1 MEIDL
6 RNLPLG
12 HVYSSYDLDRMKA
25 SLIMKDINKINE
37 SCEIKYNYMIIPM
50 CIYNILEQ
58 HPAFLNKN
66 ITESE
71 SDGLWNV
78 GNIFGYECYLDML
91 MPADQISIYYNK
103 QISRDLKIDSILEG
117 RVIPKTKVDIKII
130 DLYI

>member
-12 HVYSSYDLDRMKA
+12 QVDSLYDLDRMKA
-25 SLIMKDINKINE
+25 GYIMKDINKIND

-50 CIYNILEQ
+50 SVYNILEH
-58 HPAFLNKN
+58 HPSFLSKK

-78 GNIFGYECYLDML
+78 GSIFGYECYLDMI
-91 MPADQISIYYNK
+91 MHTDQISIYYNK
-103 QISRDLKIDSILEG
+103 QIARDLKLDSILEG
-117 RVIPKTKVDIKII
+117 RVFPETKVDITII
-130 DLYI
+130 N